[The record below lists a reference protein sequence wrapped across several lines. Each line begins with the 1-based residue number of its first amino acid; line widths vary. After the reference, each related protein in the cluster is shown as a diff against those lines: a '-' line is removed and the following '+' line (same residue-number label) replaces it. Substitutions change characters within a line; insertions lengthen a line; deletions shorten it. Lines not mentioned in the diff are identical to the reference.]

1 MEEVL
6 CAMALKSSNGRQTH
20 HTQAG
25 LLVCCEQA
33 LKGVG
38 ERTTHGGYRCGGL
51 RETAA
56 PPRERSNKGQPRP
69 SGGARRVFDEAKE
82 AAKVAAKRVSK
93 EAAKEAARPAKDA
106 AKEATRAAKEVARE
120 AAMSSTST
128 VNREWRRD
136 ALR

>member
-38 ERTTHGGYRCGGL
+38 ERTTHGGYRCGAFGK
-51 RETAA
+51 
-56 PPRERSNKGQPRP
+56 PPPP
-69 SGGARRVFDEAKE
+69 H
-82 AAKVAAKRVSK
+82 
-93 EAAKEAARPAKDA
+93 
-106 AKEATRAAKEVARE
+106 AKEVTRGNRDHRGGRAGC
-120 AAMSSTST
+120 ST
-128 VNREWRRD
+128 RPRKRQ
-136 ALR
+136 R